1 MTAQPINVNVGS
13 ISGPQG
19 VSQTQP
25 VTTVS
30 KSKGV
35 SSTASYGKIVNT
47 PPASSSV
54 TSEAA
59 SLDIS
64 AEGVSLLKRAERV
77 KISNADDAKS
87 LMKEVSENIKNNPE
101 AASTAHSN
109 LRAMKINQLIFD

>member
-13 ISGPQG
+13 SSGAQG
-19 VSQTQP
+19 VPQSQA

-35 SSTASYGKIVNT
+35 SSTSSYGKT
-47 PPASSSV
+47 STAPPVGSSV

-64 AEGVSLLKRAERV
+64 SEGVNLLKRAERV
-77 KISNADDAKS
+77 KINSSEDAKS
-87 LMKEVSENIKNNPE
+87 LMKDISESIKNNTE
-101 AASTAHSN
+101 AARTVHSN
-109 LRAMKINQLIFD
+109 LRIMKINQLIFD